1 MLLSIII
8 PVYNSDKFLDKCIL
22 SVLKQ
27 SFTDFEVILVDD
39 GSNDSS
45 LNICEKYSAID
56 DRIKVFHKANGG
68 LVSARKYGA
77 LRSSGDFIGY
87 VDSDD
92 YIDQDYY
99 ERLVN
104 AQMLSGADIVC
115 CGYKNVLGDQVTEFH
130 NQIETGTYNTK
141 DILSKSLYSGHF
153 YQYGILPLIWNK
165 IYRRDILAK
174 NQLSVPEAIVVGEDA
189 AVVYPSICDAS
200 KITIIDSSGY
210 NYIRHPGSLTTQ
222 MKSDEISR
230 VQVLTDYLEKSFKD
244 RGVWDE
250 MAPSLQVYKNFI
262 TAVTDTRYLDTDKDK
277 EILSPYGGVTTG
289 DKIVIYGAGVL
300 GSKIYSY
307 INDDGRAHIVAWL
320 DENDKVYSDQ
330 GLSVENPEVFFSV
343 KQDYDYILIANITET
358 IADQI
363 REYLI
368 RHGIPDAKIRWFSE
382 KFRGMNQ

>member
-1 MLLSIII
+1 M
-8 PVYNSDKFLDKCIL
+8 
-22 SVLKQ
+22 
-27 SFTDFEVILVDD
+27 
-39 GSNDSS
+39 
-45 LNICEKYSAID
+45 
-56 DRIKVFHKANGG
+56 
-68 LVSARKYGA
+68 
-77 LRSSGDFIGY
+77 
-87 VDSDD
+87 
-92 YIDQDYY
+92 
-99 ERLVN
+99 
-104 AQMLSGADIVC
+104 IVC
-115 CGYKNVLGDQVTEFH
+115 CGYKNVVGSDKGTAFYNEIK
-130 NQIETGTYNTK
+130 NGTYEVRS
-141 DILSKSLYSGHF
+141 ILPESLYSGRF
-153 YQYGILPLIWNK
+153 YEYGILPVLVSK
-165 IYRRDILAK
+165 IFRRDILLK
-174 NQLSVPEAIVVGEDA
+174 NQLSVPDEIVVGDDA

-222 MKSDEISR
+222 MKSDEINR

-250 MAPSLQVYKNFI
+250 MAPSLKVYKNFI
-262 TAVTDTRYLDTDKDK
+262 TVVTDIRYLDTDKDK
-277 EILSPYGGVTTG
+277 EILSPYGGVTTS

-307 INDDGRAHIVAWL
+307 INEDGRAHIVAWL
-320 DENDKVYSDQ
+320 DKNDKVYSDQ